1 MSEQNTFL
9 QAERLVQRIT
19 LATIVLCMALI
30 MIKGIAVDVPA
41 YGSAVGT
48 GLLLITVGMIYRR
61 SGRDQR
67 IGSTAICA
75 GWFIL
80 FTLSLSLFN
89 YLLMPHWAPT
99 IDVYLAEI
107 DLLLFGYH
115 WPDFVRANAAN
126 PIVYEAMRYAYLST
140 LPQIACLLIAL
151 GLSGRTR
158 EMYGLTTTVTLA
170 GTMTIVIWGVVP
182 SLGPSALYELPA
194 MAGHA
199 PPVVEAAYGREIAR
213 LFAEGATI
221 LSPDEIRGLIAF
233 PSFHIVLA
241 MAAVVYSRRV
251 AWLFPL
257 FLAVNLLVLPG
268 VLVHGGHHVID
279 IPAGML
285 VFAVAM
291 RLSRQSVPQVA
302 ASPSQLVLRSR

>member
-1 MSEQNTFL
+1 MSEHIPFL
-9 QAERLVQRIT
+9 QAERLIQRIT
-19 LATIVLCMALI
+19 LATMVLCVALATL
-30 MIKGIAVDVPA
+30 KGVAVDIPA
-41 YGSAVGT
+41 YTNAVGI
-48 GLLLITVGMIYRR
+48 GLLLIVVGIVYRR
-61 SGRDQR
+61 TGRDQR

-126 PIVYEAMRYAYLST
+126 PITYEAMRYAYLST
-140 LPQIACLLIAL
+140 LPQIACLLIVL

-158 EMYGLTTTVTLA
+158 EMYALMTTVTLA
-170 GTMTIVIWGVVP
+170 GTMTVVAWGVVP
-182 SLGPSALYELPA
+182 SLGPSALYELGG

-199 PPVVEAAYGREIAR
+199 APVVEASYGREIAR
-213 LFAEGATI
+213 LLREGATF

-241 MAAVVYSRRV
+241 MAAIVYSRQV
-251 AWLFPL
+251 GWLFPL
-257 FLAVNLLVLPG
+257 FVAINLLVLPG
-268 VLVHGGHHVID
+268 VLVHGGHHLVD

-291 RLSRQSVPQVA
+291 RLSRQAVPQIDRVTQPA
-302 ASPSQLVLRSR
+302 LVDNG